1 MTSPDDRRYS
11 ETHEW
16 HKLEHSTVTIGIS
29 QFAAD
34 ELTDIIYLEI
44 SNTDGPIEAG
54 EAFGKIE
61 SVKAISDLYSGID
74 GVVVAVNQD
83 AINNPAIINEDPY
96 DKGWMIKVE
105 PSDPDQFDAL
115 MDAATYDES
124 HGS

>member
-1 MTSPDDRRYS
+1 MTAPDDRRYS

-16 HKLEHSTVTIGIS
+16 HKLEHDTVTIGIS
-29 QFAAD
+29 RFAAD
-34 ELTDIIYLEI
+34 ELTDITYLQI

-54 EAFGKIE
+54 EAFGEIE
-61 SVKAISDLYSGID
+61 SVKATSDLYSGVD
-74 GVVVAVNQD
+74 GIVVAVNQD
-83 AINNPAIINEDPY
+83 AIDNPAIINEDPY

-105 PSDPDQFDAL
+105 PSDPDQLDAL